1 MSLKLSWKNPNT
13 QPTTIDIYRGD
24 TAAVDMTTP
33 LVTLDGSE
41 TSWIDTTALFGKSYY
56 YVWAVNS
63 AKDRVVSRPQKIE
76 VADRKGPGPNTLL
89 HGNELYGYFGSIA
102 SADFVNT
109 GALLGALKSQ
119 TGINQTVL
127 YPKWHK
133 FSRNGKVL
141 FVPDT
146 RLGDAT
152 WQDLYNAGAIFGT
165 NDVGAATP
173 AGTVNQLCTF
183 ELNGDLFLVRAPKGW
198 PDGMTWDGTGNAN
211 MDVNLAFREKWSEYD
226 DLLFPIIVPSPQR
239 QRMVSVDVANG
250 MNILPA
256 GSYSDRTSFGVV
268 CQEQPVANIHLARG
282 QGAYSYQTPTRD
294 TVSTYYI
301 HAKTSP
307 GCWWPIVEYIGRVG
321 GTYTLPLTA
330 K

>member
-13 QPTTIDIYRGD
+13 QPTTIDIYRGETATVD
-24 TAAVDMTTP
+24 TTTP
-33 LVTLDGSE
+33 LVTLDGAV
-41 TSWIDTTALFGKSYY
+41 TSWIDTTAQFGKSYY

-63 AKDRVVSRPQKIE
+63 ANDRVVSRPQKIE
-76 VADRKGPGPNTLL
+76 VADRRGPGPNTLL

-119 TGINQTVL
+119 TGISQTVL

-152 WQDLYNAGAIFGT
+152 WQDLYNAGAVYGT

-183 ELNGDLFLVRAPKGW
+183 ELNGDLFLVRLPKGW
-198 PDGMTWDGTGNAN
+198 PDGLTWDGTTTGN
-211 MDVNLAFREKWSEYD
+211 METMLSMRDKWSEYD
-226 DLLFPIIVPSPQR
+226 DLLFPIITPAPLR
-239 QRMVSVDVANG
+239 QRMVTVDIATG
-250 MNILPA
+250 GNILTA
-256 GSYSDRTSFGVV
+256 GSYSDRTGYGVA
-268 CQEQPVANIHLARG
+268 CQEQPIANVNLVRG
-282 QGAYSYQTPTRD
+282 QGGYSFLPPVRD
-294 TVSTYYI
+294 TVSVI
-301 HAKTSP
+301 MARPKTLP
-307 GCWWPIVEYIGRVG
+307 ACWWPVVEYIGRVG